1 MAARRAAP
9 SDAMGDRSLAH
20 PARMYDYWLGGKDNF
35 AVDRELAERVATNAP
50 HITLA
55 CRENRAFL
63 GRAARYAAAVGLRQF
78 VDIGAGFPTMGN
90 TSEVVHSVA
99 PEARVVYVDNDPVV
113 LAHGRALLAGRDG
126 GRTQMVAGD
135 LRAPERI
142 VTDPQ
147 LLQQIDFAEPV
158 AVLMVAI
165 MHFVRDSEDPAGI
178 IARLRKCMVPGSLLI
193 FSHATF
199 DYDLRVLNNARVYN
213 DATAPF
219 IPRTRAQLERLL
231 GGFELVEP
239 GLVELPL
246 WRPDGARPL
255 PAQHINMYAA
265 VGTVR

>member
-1 MAARRAAP
+1 
-9 SDAMGDRSLAH
+9 
-20 PARMYDYWLGGKDNF
+20 
-35 AVDRELAERVATNAP
+35 
-50 HITLA
+50 
-55 CRENRAFL
+55 
-63 GRAARYAAAVGLRQF
+63 
-78 VDIGAGFPTMGN
+78 
-90 TSEVVHSVA
+90 
-99 PEARVVYVDNDPVV
+99 
-113 LAHGRALLAGRDG
+113 
-126 GRTQMVAGD
+126 
-135 LRAPERI
+135 
-142 VTDPQ
+142 
-147 LLQQIDFAEPV
+147 
-158 AVLMVAI
+158 MVAI